1 MATQAFIQ
9 KNIQYQNPSSTSTFS
24 EFRGSNSFNF
34 TGTQLLQRS
43 KYFRAQEH
51 NFWAGSRF
59 TSPNGVRSTGLL
71 VGSAKHSILWSSF
84 DLGKH
89 LKTATYCG
97 HAYTTG
103 TDRPKNV
110 WESPTDLPIIYPT
123 KLKKPCELLLLRVG
137 AGHIQEKIPGRYE
150 DLWHNQVNI
159 LHFSSEQWTCVKSY

>member
-24 EFRGSNSFNF
+24 EFHGSNSFNF

-89 LKTATYCG
+89 LKTTTYCG

-123 KLKKPCELLLLRVG
+123 KLKKTMRTSPASRRSRPHPRKDTGKIRRPLAQSSKHTTLQFWTMNLR
-137 AGHIQEKIPGRYE
+137 
-150 DLWHNQVNI
+150 
-159 LHFSSEQWTCVKSY
+159 